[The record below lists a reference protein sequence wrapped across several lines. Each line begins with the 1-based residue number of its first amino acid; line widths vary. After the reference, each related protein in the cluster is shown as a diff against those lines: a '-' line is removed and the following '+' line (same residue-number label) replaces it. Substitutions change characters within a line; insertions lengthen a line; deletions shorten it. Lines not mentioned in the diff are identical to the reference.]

1 MPRPRFTLRVALAV
15 TAIVA
20 VLAWKQTDWI
30 RQRRAAIA
38 SGNLTPMFADGPR
51 PPQLLGLLG
60 ERGYIGL
67 RLREPV
73 TSDEMARLQAL
84 FPEASIHQPLTK

>member
-20 VLAWKQTDWI
+20 VIAWQQTGWV

-38 SGNLTPMFADGPR
+38 SGNLTPMFAAGPR
-51 PPQLLGLLG
+51 PPQLLGLFG

-67 RLREPV
+67 RLSEQV
-73 TSDEMARLQAL
+73 ASDEMARLQAL